1 MRSRDAMWGVI
12 LAAIGVLLLLG
23 NFGYGGVS
31 WDLIWRLWP
40 GILIY
45 AGFVRIFEYLRA

>member
-1 MRSRDAMWGVI
+1 MRSRDTMWGVI
-12 LAAIGVLLLLG
+12 LAAVGVLLLLG
-23 NFGYGGVS
+23 NFGYGGVT

-45 AGFVRIFEYLRA
+45 TGVVRMFECLGA